1 MLKLTI
7 ASPEKSFFSGSVVRI
22 ALPGVMG
29 GFEIRNNHAPFM
41 SLLKTGTII
50 AYPQKEAPIA
60 ICIESGFAQVN
71 DNVVSILVDTAFNA
85 RLHEHEA
92 LLSKQNEYRQKLT
105 QHDSNVDYAVLLK
118 ELAQLS
124 SELNAIDRIR
134 KYRNK
139 T

>member
-7 ASPEKSFFSGSVVRI
+7 ASPEKSFFSGSVERI

-29 GFEIRNNHAPFM
+29 GFEIRKNHAPFM
-41 SLLKTGTII
+41 SLLQMGTII
-50 AYPQKEAPIA
+50 AYPEKSEPIA
-60 ICIESGFAQVN
+60 ICIDSGFAQVN
-71 DNVVSILVDTAFNA
+71 DNVISVLVDTAFNA
-85 RLHEHEA
+85 RLEEHEA
-92 LLSKQNEYRQKLT
+92 LISKQNEFRQKLT
-105 QHDSNVDYAVLLK
+105 QRDSNVDYTVLLK

-134 KYRNK
+134 KHRNK